1 MPHFRGRK
9 VPIVGLSVFCLGVMG
24 VFAGFAWYLDATM
37 FTGGFTFLGG
47 WFSGVFG
54 GGLFGFCMAALMT
67 IYSLLVTP
75 PPDQSSSNNQQEQA
89 STDSD

>member
-9 VPIVGLSVFCLGVMG
+9 LPIVALSAALLGIIG

-54 GGLFGFCMAALMT
+54 GGLFGFCMGALMI
-67 IYSLLVTP
+67 IYSLFVTP
-75 PPDQSSSNNQQEQA
+75 PPDQSISNNQQEPA
-89 STDSD
+89 STDCD